1 MILPKNF
8 LFLNIKKT
16 SKLAEFK
23 NLDDSEV
30 FSNDFWAFRNLCS
43 LIDLISLCNLTGLY
57 SLKSPISPKNFL
69 ILMVGSSL
77 APKWPIVVSFYGIHH
92 QKSNLL
98 LILAPFL
105 PEAVEANR
113 CYFFENWVKK
123 LKCPHLLKPL
133 GTIFQ
138 HNYWSFYTSEPFTLA
153 RFNMRHPVSTLWHYW
168 LWSFKTR
175 DTKLERFLHK
185 NQHTQRKLLNFENW
199 TNGEPQ

>member
-1 MILPKNF
+1 
-8 LFLNIKKT
+8 
-16 SKLAEFK
+16 
-23 NLDDSEV
+23 
-30 FSNDFWAFRNLCS
+30 
-43 LIDLISLCNLTGLY
+43 
-57 SLKSPISPKNFL
+57 
-69 ILMVGSSL
+69 MVGSSL

-92 QKSNLL
+92 QKSNFL

-153 RFNMRHPVSTLWHYW
+153 RFNMRHPVVGIVYKIFISVYSYFEPLSILAKVYVCNFLEKKPSPFGRRLKKIPTIWWNRFWRYSQCYFHPTLIH
-168 LWSFKTR
+168 
-175 DTKLERFLHK
+175 
-185 NQHTQRKLLNFENW
+185 
-199 TNGEPQ
+199 

>member
-1 MILPKNF
+1 
-8 LFLNIKKT
+8 
-16 SKLAEFK
+16 
-23 NLDDSEV
+23 
-30 FSNDFWAFRNLCS
+30 
-43 LIDLISLCNLTGLY
+43 
-57 SLKSPISPKNFL
+57 
-69 ILMVGSSL
+69 MVGSSL

-92 QKSNLL
+92 QKSNFL

-153 RFNMRHPVSTLWHYW
+153 RFNMRHPVHTYECIMTHQKAIFKSVTKNHEWNSIKRDLIISEQQIGFLSFMTFWIIHNSTMV
-168 LWSFKTR
+168 
-175 DTKLERFLHK
+175 
-185 NQHTQRKLLNFENW
+185 LLRTWVLLAIFIHGTLGHFWVIVISSPDPTANFEFPFTFFYDLL
-199 TNGEPQ
+199 TN